1 MNVLKNFEA
10 VFVVAVGV
18 ATCTSYFVQS
28 AEAGANP
35 AASAPASSAMSVATP
50 SRMAV
55 VTVVGKRMN
64 ALEKQRS
71 LEDERRLAKS
81 GAVNGN
87 RS

>member
-10 VFVVAVGV
+10 VFVVAVVV
-18 ATCTSYFVQS
+18 ATGSSYFVQS
-28 AEAGANP
+28 AEASANP
-35 AASAPASSAMSVATP
+35 AASVKTASVMSVATP

-71 LEDERRLAKS
+71 LEDDRRLAKS
-81 GAVNGN
+81 GAANGN